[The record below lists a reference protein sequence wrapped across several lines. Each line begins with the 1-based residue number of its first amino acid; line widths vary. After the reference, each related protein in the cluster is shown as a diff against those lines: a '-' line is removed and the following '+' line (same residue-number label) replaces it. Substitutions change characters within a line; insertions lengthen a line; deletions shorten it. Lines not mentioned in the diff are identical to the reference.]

1 MKKTTTLILAIFT
14 GLFLSQANANVIGT
28 EYQNFNPTYSG
39 LDFTTVQ
46 SSETLKPCLCN
57 IGLFFNYAKNT
68 LTYSDTY
75 YSTAGNQDLKGQ
87 RAKDFLIGADL
98 NVGFGITK
106 FWDIGVSFPFVVSAK
121 NDDPYG
127 VSYFDKFG
135 LTEVRPA
142 TKLRFYGDDDGGMA
156 VMLSGNFNTIDNNPF
171 SGQTPGAT
179 VNLELIGD
187 TTTDS
192 GTKWGFNLGY
202 RKRNP
207 GKQITNPVTGLP
219 PPFVPF
225 KDSWIGSVAMAT
237 GIESWNS
244 DLVAELI
251 GSHSGKFDESD
262 TARSAQ
268 QALEFNL
275 GLRHDW
281 NKTVNMHGGLGT
293 KLANAQSSPDVR
305 AYVGVNMSF
314 GPVCS
319 SKPSRAT
326 EYPVAVVDNAPVG
339 TNTQTSLSM
348 PVSAKNIEAYR
359 YKIGSTPNMNCSE
372 ESGYSDE
379 IPGTM
384 SVDTDIT
391 DIPDGGITL
400 CALAKNT
407 SQVWQPLAQPS
418 IYTWIKSRGK
428 PAVVQSVATP
438 VAVVS
443 NHPMGDSEQ
452 TELDMPITAVNPMDY
467 QAYRWKIGSTPEMD
481 CTDSSGYSDEISGT
495 QPVITSVKDIPD
507 GGITMCTVA
516 KNNGGV
522 WQSFGNP
529 TIVRWNKIASKPNP
543 NVIQKDGYEV
553 FKLSA
558 EVLFDFDKDNIRSG
572 AQPELDKIDRYLKI
586 KPYKKV
592 VIEGH
597 TDSKGADAYNMNLS
611 QRRAVQVKKWLIEKY
626 GVQGSKFAPKGM
638 GETVPV
644 DTNETDEGRQ
654 NNRRVEFKI
663 YR

>member
-1 MKKTTTLILAIFT
+1 MKKTTTTILAT
-14 GLFLSQANANVIGT
+14 LMGLFVTQAQANVIGT

-39 LDFTTVQ
+39 LDFTTVH

-57 IGLFFNYAKNT
+57 VGLFFNYAKNT

-75 YSTAGNQDLKGQ
+75 YSTSGNQDLKGQ
-87 RAKDFLIGADL
+87 RANDYLIGADL
-98 NVGFGITK
+98 NVGFGLTK
-106 FWDIGVSFPFVVSAK
+106 NWDFGISFPFVVSAK

-142 TKLRFYGDDDGGMA
+142 TKFRFYGDDDGGIAA
-156 VMLSGNFNTIDNNPF
+156 VLSANFNTIENNPF
-171 SGQTPGAT
+171 AGMKPGPT
-179 VNLELIGD
+179 VNLELAGD
-187 TTTDS
+187 TTTDG
-192 GTKWGFNLGY
+192 GTKLAWNLGY
-202 RKRNP
+202 RFRNP
-207 GKQITNPVTGLP
+207 GAQITSADLSSGIQ

-225 KDSWIGSVAMAT
+225 KSSWIASVAMAT

-244 DLVAELI
+244 DFLAELI
-251 GSHSGKFDESD
+251 GSHSGKLDESD
-262 TARSAQ
+262 SARTAQ
-268 QALEFNL
+268 QALEINL

-281 NKTVNMHGGLGT
+281 NKKLNIHGGLGT

-305 AYVGVNMSF
+305 AYVGLNMNF
-314 GPVCS
+314 GPVCD
-319 SKPSRAT
+319 SKPARKSG
-326 EYPVAVVDNAPVG
+326 YPVAIVDNTPIG
-339 TNTQTSLSM
+339 TNATTSLSM
-348 PVSAKNIEAYR
+348 PVSANNIEGYR
-359 YKIGSTPNMNCSE
+359 YKIGSTPAMKCSE
-372 ESGYSDE
+372 ESGYSAE
-379 IPGTM
+379 IPGQM
-384 SVDTDIT
+384 SIDTDLT

-407 SQVWQPLAQPS
+407 DGIWQPLAKPT
-418 IYTWIKSRGK
+418 IYNWIKARGQ
-428 PAVVQSVATP
+428 PAMIQSVATP
-438 VAVVS
+438 IAIIG
-443 NHPMGDSEQ
+443 NHPEGDSEQ
-452 TELDMPITAVNPMDY
+452 TELDMPISAVTPMDY
-467 QAYRWKIGSTPEMD
+467 QAYRWKIGSAPVMD
-481 CTDSSGYSDEISGT
+481 CTDPSGYSDEISGT
-495 QPVITSVKDIPD
+495 QPVVTTIKDIPD

-529 TIVRWNKIASKPNP
+529 TIARWNKSKSQ
-543 NVIQKDGYEV
+543 VVQKDGYEL
-553 FKLSA
+553 FRLSA

-592 VIEGH
+592 IIEGH
-597 TDSKGADAYNMNLS
+597 TDSKGSDSYNMNLS
-611 QRRAVQVKKWLIEKY
+611 QRRAVQVEKWLIEKY
-626 GVQGSKFAPKGM
+626 GVEGSKFTPVGK

-644 DTNETDEGRQ
+644 DTNETDDGRQ